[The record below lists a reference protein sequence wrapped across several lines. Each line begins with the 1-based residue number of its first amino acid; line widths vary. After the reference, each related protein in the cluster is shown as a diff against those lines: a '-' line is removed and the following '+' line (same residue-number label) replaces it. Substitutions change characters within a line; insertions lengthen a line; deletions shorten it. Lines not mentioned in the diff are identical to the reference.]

1 MSSSN
6 PSQSV
11 INVTFGPLVTGV
23 WMQQLLMGF
32 ILAQMADYY
41 RDHFTH
47 DTLFNKTIVSLL
59 LFFNLFI
66 GGLDFHVLYRTSVLG
81 YGNYEAF
88 DLQQWTMWTEPG
100 FTAIVGFVAQ
110 VFFLVRCWRI
120 TRSTIIV
127 VLLTVLV
134 LFSFGS
140 GLAVCGSFIE
150 KKRFSLLGQFSLP
163 ITLWLISTSVADIG
177 IAGVLVFYLLK
188 SRTTFKKTDRVIYR
202 LIQTSMETSAF
213 TALIAIL
220 NLILF
225 LPLQNTA
232 YHLLPQFSMSR
243 VYTLTVMV
251 TLLSRTSL
259 RAILDSTGHASFATA
274 IRDAT
279 RNPTHGGIMVGVS
292 TTVMNDA
299 SDLETENSKNAH
311 DIELSSVVVERGD
324 RPQWESK
331 GNLRL

>member
-1 MSSSN
+1 MSSST

-120 TRSTIIV
+120 TKSTITV
-127 VLLTVLV
+127 VLLTLLV

-140 GLAVCGSFIE
+140 GLAVSGSFIE
-150 KKRFSLLGQFSLP
+150 NKRFSLLGKFSTP
-163 ITLWLISTSVADIG
+163 IILWLVSTSVADVG

-188 SRTTFKKTDRVIYR
+188 SRTSFKKTDRVIYR
-202 LIQTSMETSAF
+202 LIQNSMETSAF
-213 TALIAIL
+213 TAIIASL
-220 NLILF
+220 NLIL
-225 LPLQNTA
+225 NTA

-259 RAILDSTGHASFATA
+259 RAILDSAGHASFATA
-274 IRDAT
+274 LRDAT

-292 TTVMNDA
+292 TTVMNDC

-311 DIELSSVVVERGD
+311 DIELSSVVVERSD
-324 RPQWESK
+324 RPQWEAK
-331 GNLRL
+331 ENLRL

>member
-6 PSQSV
+6 PPQSV
-11 INVTFGPLVTGV
+11 VNVTFGPLVTGV

-41 RDHFTH
+41 RDHFNH

-81 YGNYEAF
+81 YGDYEAF

-120 TRSTIIV
+120 TKSTITV
-127 VLLTVLV
+127 VFLTILV

-140 GLAVCGSFIE
+140 GLAVSGSFIE

-177 IAGVLVFYLLK
+177 IASVLVFYLLQ
-188 SRTTFKKTDRVIYR
+188 SRTSFKKTDAVIYR
-202 LIQTSMETSAF
+202 LVQMSMETSAF
-213 TALIAIL
+213 TAIVALL

-225 LPLQNTA
+225 LPLQDTA

-259 RAILDSTGHASFATA
+259 RAVLDSTGHASFATA
-274 IRDAT
+274 LRDAT
-279 RNPTHGGIMVGVS
+279 HDPMHGRIKVGVS

-299 SDLETENSKNAH
+299 GLESEPSKNAH
-311 DIELSSVVVERGD
+311 DIELSSVERSD
-324 RPQWESK
+324 RSQRWESK
-331 GNLRL
+331 GSRGL